1 VGMSSKAFV
10 PGGVTQQEKRSV
22 LARIFSGD
30 AGPRVWWRLL
40 LFVFITVAGARL
52 LGELIVHFHLFG
64 VGKPPGEMTP
74 VIRVL
79 VQELVFVIPAVLA
92 ALLMTR
98 IERRPMTSYGLSVGT
113 GQELKMLP
121 GIVWGVGMMTSLM
134 LLIRVFGGVR
144 FDGLAIHGRVLVESM
159 VLYGIGFLLVGF
171 FEEFTFRGYMQQALG
186 ERIGFWPAAG
196 ILSALFGII
205 HLGNGGESWVGAL
218 MAALF
223 GIVSCLALERTG
235 GLWLSIGM
243 HAGFDYA
250 ETLIYGVPDGGF
262 PAKNALMN
270 AVLHGPNWLTGGS
283 VGPEASTMAF
293 VMLAAAFALMWMI
306 YPRRAFLERERKV
319 V

>member
-1 VGMSSKAFV
+1 
-10 PGGVTQQEKRSV
+10 
-22 LARIFSGD
+22 
-30 AGPRVWWRLL
+30 
-40 LFVFITVAGARL
+40 
-52 LGELIVHFHLFG
+52 
-64 VGKPPGEMTP
+64 
-74 VIRVL
+74 
-79 VQELVFVIPAVLA
+79 
-92 ALLMTR
+92 
-98 IERRPMTSYGLSVGT
+98 
-113 GQELKMLP
+113 
-121 GIVWGVGMMTSLM
+121 VWGVGMMTSLM